1 MFIHL
6 AAVGKLWL
14 GSEQVDQNPPA
25 GPEMDSGICD
35 FPSTSCHNTDRCFD
49 LQRLQ
54 LTLDCHIKASLSL
67 LLGSRKSQLQ

>member
-1 MFIHL
+1 MSIHL
-6 AAVGKLWL
+6 ATVGKLRL

-35 FPSTSCHNTDRCFD
+35 FPSTSCHNTDSFFG

-67 LLGSRKSQLQ
+67 LLSNRKSRLQ